1 MGYAVITIPNF
12 PACGFG
18 NQALY
23 YNNMRQL
30 AAQKGCGFSCPSWDG
45 VDVFDVPLY
54 ERTETEVEIL
64 DFCLGSKYHDYKTVS
79 TRDVFVLK
87 DNLDPYYRTCSIHIR
102 ETDFHS
108 WMPEA
113 VEIAQRVGYYQNSI
127 VELLDHVDKFIIFTD
142 DPTSWRIKEIIET
155 LEYHKKQYTFGQN
168 TSDRSKFAN
177 DFIEMS
183 RCEYMISSPS
193 TFNIV
198 AGMTGINK
206 KIIHSKDWIN
216 YRREKNDLFW
226 IRLVDSS
233 DDDYRIWKLV

>member
-1 MGYAVITIPNF
+1 MIVIPQF
-12 PACGFG
+12 PKVGFG

-30 AAQKGCGFSCPSWDG
+30 AASKNCGFSCPSWDG

-54 ERTETEVEIL
+54 DGSDSKLKSLE
-64 DFCLGSKYHDYKTVS
+64 FCLGAKYHEYKTIS
-79 TRDVFVLK
+79 TRDVFVLRG
-87 DNLDPYYRTCSIHIR
+87 DPEPHYRTCSIHIR

-113 VEIAQRVGYYQNSI
+113 VEIGQRVGYYQNSI
-127 VELLDHVDKFIIFTD
+127 VELLDYVDKFIIFTD
-142 DPTSWRIKEIIET
+142 DPKSWRIKEIIET
-155 LEYHKKQYTFGQN
+155 IEYHKKKYSFGEN
-168 TSDRSKFAN
+168 TSDRSKFAK
-177 DFIEMS
+177 DFVEMA

-198 AGMTGINK
+198 AGMTGIHK

-216 YRREKNDLFW
+216 FRKEKNDAFW
-226 IRLVDSS
+226 VRLADSS
-233 DDDYRIWKLV
+233 EDDDYRIWKLV

>member
-1 MGYAVITIPNF
+1 MIVIPHF
-12 PACGFG
+12 PKCGFG

-30 AAQKGCGFSCPSWDG
+30 AASKGVGFSCRSWIG
-45 VDVFDVPLY
+45 CEVFDCPLH
-54 ERTETEVEIL
+54 ENTRTETTIL
-64 DFCLGSKYHDYKTVS
+64 DFCLGSKYHEFKTIS
-79 TRDVFVLK
+79 TRDIFVLK
-87 DNLDPYYRTCSIHIR
+87 NNPEPYYRTCSIHIR

-113 VEIAQRVGYYQNSI
+113 VDIGQRVGYYQNSI
-127 VELLDHVDKFIIFTD
+127 LELKDHVDKFIIFTD
-142 DPTSWRIKEIIET
+142 DPTSFRIKEIIES
-155 LEYHKKQYTFGQN
+155 LEYHKKEYSFGDN

-198 AGMTGINK
+198 AGMTGIHK

-216 YRREKNDLFW
+216 YRRENNDLFW
-226 IRLVDSS
+226 MRLVDSS
-233 DDDYRIWKLV
+233 DDDYKVWRLV